1 MREWERGKEEA
12 GEVGEEKAVGMD
24 FIGGVEVEI
33 SVSLGIGVELNR
45 LWIGFCSD
53 LEARIY
59 FSTGK

>member
-1 MREWERGKEEA
+1 
-12 GEVGEEKAVGMD
+12 MD